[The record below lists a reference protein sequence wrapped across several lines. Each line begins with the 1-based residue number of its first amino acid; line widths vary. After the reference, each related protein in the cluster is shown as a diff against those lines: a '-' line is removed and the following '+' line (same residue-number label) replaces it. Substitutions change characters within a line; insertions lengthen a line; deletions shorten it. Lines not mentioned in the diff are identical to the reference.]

1 VNSCGLRGQEASQTR
16 GRIRYFDR
24 LAIVGHG
31 AAKFQARFMLPF
43 LVHCFPSNDAATEWT
58 ELSDIASKHRV
69 ECGVQPLVA
78 SEQFVILLFFAAV
91 LE

>member
-1 VNSCGLRGQEASQTR
+1 MNSCRLHDQEVSQTR
-16 GRIRYFDR
+16 GRIRYFDT

-31 AAKFQARFMLPF
+31 ATKFQTRFMLPL

-78 SEQFVILLFFAAV
+78 
-91 LE
+91 

>member
-1 VNSCGLRGQEASQTR
+1 MNSCGLRGQEASQTR
-16 GRIRYFDR
+16 GRSSFDR

-31 AAKFQARFMLPF
+31 AAKFQTRFMLPF
-43 LVHCFPSNDAATEWT
+43 LVHYIPSNDAATEWT

-78 SEQFVILLFFAAV
+78 
-91 LE
+91 